1 MRIFVTGASGFV
13 GSAIVQELLSAGH
26 SVPGLARSDASA
38 AKVAAL
44 GADVHRGLLE
54 DIGSLCAGIRTA
66 DAVIHIAFNHD
77 FSRFLDSC
85 ADDRHV
91 IEAMGHELVGSDRP
105 MVVTAVLAGLAL
117 GRVAVEADRAS
128 PAFPRASDLTAA
140 AAAVRGVKVTTVRLP
155 PSTHGVGDTIGFVPH
170 LIRLAR
176 ETGVSG
182 YVGEGQNRW
191 PAVHRLDAAQ
201 LYRLALENGAL
212 GGPFH
217 AVDDEGITVKAIAE
231 LIGRRLGLPVRS
243 VKEADAAGHFGW
255 LAKFMGMDMA
265 SSSAHTRAVL
275 GWAPTQPGLL
285 ADVDGPAYFGG

>member
-13 GSAIVQELLSAGH
+13 GSAIVQDLLSAGH
-26 SVPGLARSDASA
+26 SVLGLARSDASA
-38 AKVAAL
+38 SKVAAL
-44 GADVHRGLLE
+44 GADVHRGSLE
-54 DIGSLCAGIRTA
+54 DMASLRAGIRAA
-66 DAVIHIAFNHD
+66 DAVIHTAFNHD

-91 IEAMGHELVGSDRP
+91 IEAMGDELVGSDRP
-105 MVVTAVLAGLAL
+105 MVVTAVVAGLAP
-117 GRVAVEADRAS
+117 GRVAIETDQAS
-128 PAFPRASDLTAA
+128 PAFPRASDLA
-140 AAAVRGVKVTTVRLP
+140 AAAVADRGVKVTTVRLP
-155 PSTHGVGDTIGFVPH
+155 PSTHGAGDTIGFVPH

-182 YVGEGQNRW
+182 YMGDGQNRW
-191 PAVHRLDAAQ
+191 PAVHRLDAAR

-217 AVDDEGITVKAIAE
+217 AVDDEGIPVKAIAE

-243 VKEADAAGHFGW
+243 VKEADGAAHFGW

-265 SSSAHTRAVL
+265 SSSARTRAVL

-285 ADVDGPAYFGG
+285 VDVDGPAYFGG